1 METEPKQIL
10 CLPLEIEQSQ
20 LLYLPKETTNII
32 SNIMELPK
40 WLVDDWSIM
49 QKNCSFDLAV
59 FLCYNIELKSLH
71 IRILISYK

>member
-1 METEPKQIL
+1 LNSDYWNETRFLRLERLKFEMETEPKQIL

-40 WLVDDWSIM
+40 
-49 QKNCSFDLAV
+49 
-59 FLCYNIELKSLH
+59 
-71 IRILISYK
+71 